1 MRHRVIPLLL
11 VLALAALLLA
21 GCTLLQQPPIARFT
35 ASVLSGSSPLTVSF
49 DASASSDP
57 DGGTLTYRWSFGD
70 GTDGTGATVTHT
82 FSTTTTQ
89 TQTFTVTLRVT
100 DASGAIGTRSQS
112 IEVFPGSLPGNNA
125 PTARFTMTPSY
136 GNTPL
141 VVSFDASLSS
151 DTDGTISSYGWDF
164 GDDTTGS
171 GKTIS
176 HTFTALTTTNYT
188 VTLTVTD
195 NHGGTATTTLVVT
208 VMVPT
213 SVPDDGPTA
222 SFTASA
228 PDKIFASDNL
238 PAVPSLFEVT
248 FDPVASVAAPGHSIQ
263 SYVWSFGDGESATL
277 TTDDP
282 VTHTYAS
289 ASPSRTYVVTL
300 TVIDDQGLSDS
311 TVRNVT
317 VVQ

>member
-1 MRHRVIPLLL
+1 MKRIFSGLMVAL
-11 VLALAALLLA
+11 VLLAGLA

-35 ASVLSGSSPLTVSF
+35 VSALTGSSPLTVSF

-70 GTDGTGATVTHT
+70 GTSGTGAMLSHT
-82 FSTTTTQ
+82 FTTAVKK
-89 TQTFTVTLRVT
+89 TFTVTLRVT

-151 DTDGTISSYGWDF
+151 DTDGTIASYGWDF

-228 PDKIFASDNL
+228 PDKVYDSTDL

-300 TVIDDQGLSDS
+300 TVIDDQGLADS
-311 TVRNVT
+311 IAKNVT
-317 VVQ
+317 VIQ